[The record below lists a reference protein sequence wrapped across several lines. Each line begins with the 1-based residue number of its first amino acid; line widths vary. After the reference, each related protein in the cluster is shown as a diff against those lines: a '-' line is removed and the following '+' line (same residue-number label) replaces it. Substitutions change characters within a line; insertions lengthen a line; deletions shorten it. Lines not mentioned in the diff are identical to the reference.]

1 MSSLT
6 DLRSRRSLM
15 FLLHSLCR
23 IFTALAQ
30 VPDEFFDPSLRPH
43 NEPEWVKFTASKALE
58 WHPCYDE
65 PMECARLLVPMDY
78 GACNSSYVTLA
89 VIRLPAQDKENYKG
103 PLFVNPG
110 GPGGS
115 GVDLVRQGGSFIAE
129 MLGANHDL
137 ISWDIRATWRS
148 TPRTQ
153 CWATRQRR
161 AVWETRWPG
170 MPDQYND
177 DSFIATLLHRAKI
190 QNSVCADRLGDS
202 GILAHIST
210 ANHARDMNSI
220 LTALGEDTI
229 RFYGASWG
237 SALGATFAT
246 MYPDK
251 IERMILEAFRR
262 QLGLGFADSDALID
276 WFFEEC
282 ANTEECAIHEPTA
295 DGVKKRFE
303 SILEYS
309 KQNPI
314 YGRTPGPLVYA
325 GNIQHTYVSEAPTY
339 SALLV
344 QIRSALYAP
353 YMSFGDLARLLKKV
367 EDGGYP
373 TPEKSVVSNP
383 PSWWARV
390 DSAALSDTVFRDSNN
405 PDDWIGPQYA
415 SDEFTICGDW
425 PELPDGIDD
434 IKNLLAEAVGRHRL
448 GAAEVDVK
456 LSCIGVPRPRRRF
469 EGPYGA
475 NTSFP
480 ILFLNARLDN
490 ITPLRS
496 ALANSALFPGS
507 ELVILEGRGHVFIP
521 QSICMNEHARNY
533 MQDGTMPKA
542 NTTCPEFMDILWFLG
557 QETDGDQE
565 AGEVERRSTQVDE
578 LKKFQD
584 QWLGNRPFLL

>member
-6 DLRSRRSLM
+6 DLRSP
-15 FLLHSLCR
+15 
-23 IFTALAQ
+23 LAQ

-137 ISWDIRATWRS
+137 ISWDIRAS
-148 TPRTQ
+148 DMEINSKD
-153 CWATRQRR
+153 
-161 AVWETRWPG
+161 AVLGNT
-170 MPDQYND
+170 
-177 DSFIATLLHRAKI
+177 FIATLLHRAKI

-251 IERMILEAFRR
+251 IERMILEANVDIVEHSAGNWGR
-262 QLGLGFADSDALID
+262 GFADSDALID

-373 TPEKSVVSNP
+373 TPERSVVSIP

-390 DSAALSDTVFRDSNN
+390 DSAALSDT
-405 PDDWIGPQYA
+405 YA

-425 PELPDGIDD
+425 PELPGGIDD

-496 ALANSALFPGS
+496 AQANSALFPGS

-521 QSICMNEHARNY
+521 QSICMNEHARSY
-533 MQDGTMPKA
+533 MQDGKMPKA

-557 QETDGDQE
+557 QETDGNQE
-565 AGEVERRSTQVDE
+565 AGEVERRSTQLDE

-584 QWLGNRPFLL
+584 QWLRNRPFLL

>member
-1 MSSLT
+1 
-6 DLRSRRSLM
+6 
-15 FLLHSLCR
+15 
-23 IFTALAQ
+23 
-30 VPDEFFDPSLRPH
+30 
-43 NEPEWVKFTASKALE
+43 
-58 WHPCYDE
+58 
-65 PMECARLLVPMDY
+65 MDY
-78 GACNSSYVTLA
+78 GACNSPYVTLA
-89 VIRLPAQDKENYKG
+89 VIRLPAEDKENYKG

-137 ISWDIRATWRS
+137 ISWDIRAR
-148 TPRTQ
+148 
-153 CWATRQRR
+153 
-161 AVWETRWPG
+161 

-202 GILAHIST
+202 GNLAHIST
-210 ANHARDMNSI
+210 ANHARDVNSI

-251 IERMILEAFRR
+251 IERMILEANVDIVEHSAGNWGR
-262 QLGLGFADSDALID
+262 GFADSDALID

-282 ANTEECAIHEPTA
+282 VNTEECAIHEPTA

-344 QIRSALYAP
+344 QIRSAL
-353 YMSFGDLARLLKKV
+353 
-367 EDGGYP
+367 
-373 TPEKSVVSNP
+373 
-383 PSWWARV
+383 V

-425 PELPDGIDD
+425 PELPDGVDD
-434 IKNLLAEAVGRHRL
+434 IKNLPAEAVGRHRL

-480 ILFLNARLDN
+480 IFFLNARLDN

-507 ELVILEGRGHVFIP
+507 ELVILEGCGHVFIP
-521 QSICMNEHARNY
+521 QSICMNEHARSY

-565 AGEVERRSTQVDE
+565 AGEVERRSTQLDE

-584 QWLGNRPFLL
+584 QWLRNRPFLL

>member
-1 MSSLT
+1 
-6 DLRSRRSLM
+6 
-15 FLLHSLCR
+15 
-23 IFTALAQ
+23 
-30 VPDEFFDPSLRPH
+30 
-43 NEPEWVKFTASKALE
+43 
-58 WHPCYDE
+58 
-65 PMECARLLVPMDY
+65 
-78 GACNSSYVTLA
+78 
-89 VIRLPAQDKENYKG
+89 
-103 PLFVNPG
+103 
-110 GPGGS
+110 
-115 GVDLVRQGGSFIAE
+115 
-129 MLGANHDL
+129 
-137 ISWDIRATWRS
+137 
-148 TPRTQ
+148 
-153 CWATRQRR
+153 
-161 AVWETRWPG
+161 

-251 IERMILEAFRR
+251 IERMILEANVDIVEHSAGNWGR
-262 QLGLGFADSDALID
+262 GFADSDALID

-373 TPEKSVVSNP
+373 TPERSVVSIP

-390 DSAALSDTVFRDSNN
+390 DSAALSDTVFRDSRIILT
-405 PDDWIGPQYA
+405 IGLVLSTLQMSSLYA
-415 SDEFTICGDW
+415 VTGPSY
-425 PELPDGIDD
+425 
-434 IKNLLAEAVGRHRL
+434 LAA
-448 GAAEVDVK
+448 
-456 LSCIGVPRPRRRF
+456 
-469 EGPYGA
+469 
-475 NTSFP
+475 
-480 ILFLNARLDN
+480 
-490 ITPLRS
+490 
-496 ALANSALFPGS
+496 
-507 ELVILEGRGHVFIP
+507 
-521 QSICMNEHARNY
+521 
-533 MQDGTMPKA
+533 
-542 NTTCPEFMDILWFLG
+542 
-557 QETDGDQE
+557 
-565 AGEVERRSTQVDE
+565 
-578 LKKFQD
+578 
-584 QWLGNRPFLL
+584 